1 MIRSRSWCEATDAGM
16 WMSHRC
22 DCTSEEPFVSRK
34 HTHHRQKAD
43 EYRTSAKESAA
54 DVVTIHPHRC
64 KLKRFD
70 LCSYFT
76 PAEKNESLVEDDKRL
91 VPTGPNPL
99 HNR

>member
-1 MIRSRSWCEATDAGM
+1 MRRRWARAGLVACLILCFAGLHGFAP
-16 WMSHRC
+16 S
-22 DCTSEEPFVSRK
+22 VSRK

-43 EYRTSAKESAA
+43 EYRTSKKESAA